1 MAVGTEKHEVVVIAA
16 RFDGWRAV
24 ASSQGTRVLFIIRR
38 RP

>member
-1 MAVGTEKHEVVVIAA
+1 MAVGAEKHEVVVIAA
-16 RFDGWRAV
+16 RFGGWRAV